1 MAQTS
6 NDLPEGTDTIISGA
20 SETGGS
26 GSSAGFAATS
36 TDNDSLVRDSAF
48 RGTSSGGSWTEKL
61 RGGTDK
67 LSEQAAT
74 KTRDLVGQGL
84 ERGGEALANV
94 AKMIGET
101 ATGLDERLGEEY
113 GDYARR
119 AAAGLENAAN
129 SIASKNADELLED
142 TREFIRKSPG
152 VALAGAA
159 IIGFAVARLVKNGMA
174 RDDEDEGTPRDRRS
188 AA

>member
-1 MAQTS
+1 MAK
-6 NDLPEGTDTIISGA
+6 NNEELPEGTDTVISGA
-20 SETGGS
+20 SKTGGTT
-26 GSSAGFAATS
+26 GGTKFAATS
-36 TDNDSLVRDSAF
+36 TDNDSLVLDSTEASF
-48 RGTSSGGSWTEKL
+48 RSSGGSWAEKL

-67 LSEQAAT
+67 ISEQAGT
-74 KTRDLVGQGL
+74 KTRELVGQGL

-94 AKMIGET
+94 AKLIGET
-101 ATGLDERLGEEY
+101 ATGLDERLGAEY

-119 AAAGLENAAN
+119 AAASLENAAN
-129 SIASKNADELLED
+129 SIASKNPDELLDD

-174 RDDEDEGTPRDRRS
+174 SDEETGEPRNRKS
-188 AA
+188 AD

>member
-1 MAQTS
+1 MAQNS
-6 NDLPEGTDTIISGA
+6 NDLPEGTDTVISGA
-20 SETGGS
+20 SEAGGTTGG
-26 GSSAGFAATS
+26 AGFAASS
-36 TDNDSLVRDSAF
+36 TDNDSLVLDSGPGSF
-48 RGTSSGGSWTEKL
+48 RSTGGSWSEKL

-119 AAAGLENAAN
+119 AATSLESAAN
-129 SIASKNADELLED
+129 SIASKNADELLDD

-152 VALAGAA
+152 VAMAGAA
-159 IIGFAVARLVKNGMA
+159 IVGFALARLIKNGMA
-174 RDDEDEGTPRDRRS
+174 KDESDEPRNRKS
-188 AA
+188 AD